1 MIVGGGLAGLSAAVA
16 LGSLGFQVD
25 LHEGKPFLGGRATS
39 FPAQPSD
46 PDSERIDNCQH
57 VLLRCF
63 TNLLDFYRRVGA
75 ADKIRFYDEIHF
87 VRPGGRLDT
96 LKRGPLPVPLHLL
109 GSLARFSALDI
120 ADRWSVVTA
129 LLALRREKTRTDLD
143 GFSMGE
149 WLAKRKTTPA
159 ALRRFWQPIL
169 VSALNEEPESASARW
184 GFQVFSDGLMGSRTS
199 YEMGIPSVPLA
210 DLYSSALDQ
219 SLGPNVRVHLRSSIE
234 RLDLAGS
241 QADRFIAAVP
251 FERLADLVPGLGLPL
266 EKFTHSPITGVHLW
280 FDQPITQLPHA
291 VLLDRTLQWL
301 FRKSGNCVQAVVSAS
316 RSLLSKSREEIVEL
330 SLADLREFFPAARQ
344 ATLLRSHVIKEAR
357 ATFSPAPG
365 LDGVRPAPE
374 TRFPNL
380 FLAGDWTDTAWPPT
394 MEGAVRSGYLAAEA
408 VARRAGFE
416 AHFVLS

>member
-25 LHEGKPFLGGRATS
+25 LHEAKPFLGGRATS
-39 FPAQPSD
+39 FPAQPSG

-87 VRPGGRLDT
+87 VQPGGRVDT

-120 ADRWSVVTA
+120 ADRWSVMTA

-184 GFQVFSDGLMGSRTS
+184 GFQVFADGLMGGRGS

-219 SLGPNVRVHLRSSIE
+219 GLRPDTE
-234 RLDLAGS
+234 
-241 QADRFIAAVP
+241 P
-251 FERLADLVPGLGLPL
+251 
-266 EKFTHSPITGVHLW
+266 
-280 FDQPITQLPHA
+280 
-291 VLLDRTLQWL
+291 VL
-301 FRKSGNCVQAVVSAS
+301 FV
-316 RSLLSKSREEIVEL
+316 
-330 SLADLREFFPAARQ
+330 
-344 ATLLRSHVIKEAR
+344 
-357 ATFSPAPG
+357 
-365 LDGVRPAPE
+365 LDGGQHRP
-374 TRFPNL
+374 
-380 FLAGDWTDTAWPPT
+380 
-394 MEGAVRSGYLAAEA
+394 GAVDE
-408 VARRAGFE
+408 
-416 AHFVLS
+416 